1 MNRPNTNCVLRKP
14 ALCACRSLKAALC
27 QDTALS
33 RAKPDRWHGR
43 VRSIV
48 MLAAIFTAAILLRT
62 AAFAQENTN
71 QLVQAQTRSAQVDY
85 SAFRIVTERNIF
97 AARRS
102 GRVTRGATPRQ
113 QRQTETVALVGTLEA
128 GNGPVAFFDGS
139 SAEYRKAAKIGDK
152 IAGFAVAEINFKSV
166 LLKNEQQTIELQVGT
181 QMRLQDDGQW
191 QPASSTAFAA
201 QSSSDMTARGGGADA
216 GSGQSSSSDTV
227 NEVLKRLMQ
236 QREQELQ

>member
-14 ALCACRSLKAALC
+14 ALCVCRSQRAAFC
-27 QDTALS
+27 QDTALVRS
-33 RAKPDRWHGR
+33 KSGHRHGR
-43 VRSIV
+43 VRSAAVMAALVTGV
-48 MLAAIFTAAILLRT
+48 MLLGT

-71 QLVQAQTRSAQVDY
+71 QPVQAQTRPAQVDY
-85 SAFRIVTERNIF
+85 STFRIITERNIF

-113 QRQTETVALVGTLEA
+113 QRQTETIALVGTLEA

-139 SAEYRKAAKIGDK
+139 SAEYRKAAKTGDK
-152 IAGFAVAEINFKSV
+152 IAGFTITEINFKSV
-166 LLKNEQQTIELQVGT
+166 LLKSEQQNIELQVGT

-191 QPASSTAFAA
+191 QAANATAFAA
-201 QSSSDMTARGGGADA
+201 QSGLGMTASGGADA
-216 GSGQSSSSDTV
+216 ESGQGGSSDTV